1 MNLSPERFNRFLH
14 KMGKRFVWRP
24 SEACSCLNPFSGA
37 ADQYC
42 PLCRGVGRIW
52 SDGIEGVAGVTHVD
66 TSRDWKEFGRLEA
79 GDVTVTV
86 PEVSPL
92 FDLKEFDRLMLV
104 DSDEL
109 FSITMVRGDADYF
122 SFTAKQVDEVFW
134 LDEDKQ
140 RVNGGIP
147 LIHSNGTLEWTDG
160 DGPPDGVRYSISGRR
175 HTEYFVYIGLPAGR
189 FMHQGARLPKKVL
202 ARRWD
207 LFGREESFG
216 PTSEDVPL

>member
-1 MNLSPERFNRFLH
+1 M
-14 KMGKRFVWRP
+14 
-24 SEACSCLNPFSGA
+24 
-37 ADQYC
+37 
-42 PLCRGVGRIW
+42 
-52 SDGIEGVAGVTHVD
+52 
-66 TSRDWKEFGRLEA
+66 
-79 GDVTVTV
+79 
-86 PEVSPL
+86 
-92 FDLKEFDRLMLV
+92 
-104 DSDEL
+104 
-109 FSITMVRGDADYF
+109 
-122 SFTAKQVDEVFW
+122 DEVFW